1 MDGVPASA
9 QGPART
15 GRGFRPPA
23 WLEPVVVGLAVCAL
37 MLLVLPGPYAVGSY
51 ADDGAYVL
59 LGKALAL
66 GAGYRDINTV
76 GQPLHGK
83 YPPGL
88 PAVLAVCWRLL
99 GHVDRV
105 AAAAA
110 VLNTLVYGAAAGLV
124 WWYGRSRLGLSRA
137 TTAVFALSPLFLD
150 ATLQYASLA
159 LTEPY
164 LLLGWALGLVLF
176 GWARQEGRG
185 SGWRWERVVVLGLV
199 LGATTL
205 FRTQGVALV
214 PGFALAVGL
223 SGEGGGGRWKR
234 WGPALVLGLVG
245 LVPMGLWV
253 VRGALVLGHGRG
265 LAAPSYTQ
273 DLLARGVGPVLAQL
287 PARVVFNARGYV
299 GWFAPYFAGSALVG
313 RAVVG
318 LLLALV
324 LTGGVRLVRRHAELV
339 WPIVAGLGVLL
350 IWPGLS
356 DRYVLPMLPLLGL
369 IAGWRV
375 ELELKRVPVRA
386 RWVAVVA
393 LLVVAAGIEARQ
405 WRIRWTARASGLQGL
420 VFAFVTPSHLLPWAD
435 WYVRSAAAWVRAH
448 TTPADRVVVDRQES
462 IYLYTGRTTLPPDAS
477 ETHPPPPGVYLAHR
491 IFADHATIA
500 IAGGREFPTAKDVA
514 AIRAR
519 CPGTL
524 ERLSGPALGD
534 FPQYYRVA
542 WPTTC
547 LRQVFDPGARDG
559 GAARPIGSSRTSSG
573 AASSAAHPA
582 KSRALLAPHRSGYSD
597 SIPPHEIPAS
607 GRTGHPTRLQP
618 RVPERSGL
626 RAASGQRTSH
636 EP

>member
-1 MDGVPASA
+1 MEVSG
-9 QGPART
+9 ART
-15 GRGFRPPA
+15 ASTASVEADVSVSTVSGATRWEA
-23 WLEPVVVGLAVCAL
+23 VVVGLAVCAL
-37 MLLVLPGPYAVGSY
+37 MLLLLPGPYAVGSY
-51 ADDGAYVL
+51 GDDGAYVL

-66 GAGYRDINTV
+66 GAGYRDISTA

-83 YPPGL
+83 FPPGL

-405 WRIRWTARASGLQGL
+405 WRIRWTARASGLQGRA
-420 VFAFVTPSHLLPWAD
+420 FAFMSPSYFLPWSNR
-435 WYVRSAAAWVRAH
+435 YIGSAAAWVRAY
-448 TTPADRVVVDRQES
+448 TTPADRIVVDRQES
-462 IYLYTGRTTLPPDAS
+462 IYLYAGRMTLPPDAG
-477 ETHPPPPGVYLAHR
+477 ENHPMPPGAYLAER
-491 IFADHATIA
+491 ILTDHATIA
-500 IAGGREFPTAKDVA
+500 IAGRGDASTARDVA
-514 AIRAR
+514 AIQAA
-519 CPGTL
+519 CPTVL
-524 ERLSGPALGD
+524 ERAMLRDATSYPR
-534 FPQYYRVA
+534 FYRVVG
-542 WPTTC
+542 PPHC
-547 LRQVFDPGARDG
+547 LEETFRANRTPVARRT
-559 GAARPIGSSRTSSG
+559 ARP
-573 AASSAAHPA
+573 
-582 KSRALLAPHRSGYSD
+582 
-597 SIPPHEIPAS
+597 
-607 GRTGHPTRLQP
+607 
-618 RVPERSGL
+618 
-626 RAASGQRTSH
+626 
-636 EP
+636 